1 MPGAKLIDVVRLA
14 YKNPHFLDS
23 LLRDVDKALKDAG
36 LELSQKEKA
45 KLHKLMNEPLQNT
58 GREVLK
64 LLSQINAKEIDKN
77 APPPEP
83 PW

>member
-1 MPGAKLIDVVRLA
+1 MPGAKLIDVIRLV

-23 LLRDVDKALKDAG
+23 LLRDANKALKDAG
-36 LELSQKEKA
+36 LELSPKEKA
-45 KLHKLMNEPLQNT
+45 KLNKMLNEPLQNT

-64 LLSQINAKEIDKN
+64 LLSQINAKEMDKA